1 MWHQKKLNTLLNPY
15 IEILKSFIKPS
26 SNNKK
31 EPFTK
36 DPFFS
41 KPPLDKSWNKHTLNE
56 KRPNKMPQIISCQ
69 ADLMSFLKRF
79 FSNWHDLVWKIVKKR
94 LYKKAQV
101 NLNAKMEKGV
111 PLRGLNTM
119 PSRTEATGG
128 LLE

>member
-69 ADLMSFLKRF
+69 ADLMSFLKRL

-94 LYKKAQV
+94 LYKKVQRKNGKRSPPAGAEHHALP
-101 NLNAKMEKGV
+101 N
-111 PLRGLNTM
+111 RGYRGT
-119 PSRTEATGG
+119 PWIG
-128 LLE
+128 